1 MNIPIVREQKSESGV
16 KPEGLVQQFVNFRFF
31 RVLSDWRRLSEA
43 DKKRGRDE
51 WVGVVNRYR
60 DRMIVL
66 SYSLLG
72 LRSDTEFMLWRISER
87 LEDFSDMSAELLKT
101 TLGKFI
107 QIPYSYLS
115 LTKRS
120 MYVDRHKH
128 PGQESSR
135 SRIIP
140 GDSKYLF
147 VYPFVKTREWYLL
160 PKERRQEM
168 MDRHIGIG
176 HKYASV
182 KINTTYSFGLDDQEF
197 VLGFETDRPH
207 DFLDL
212 VMELRETEASRFTF
226 RDTPIFTCVRG
237 ELLEILESLG

>member
-1 MNIPIVREQKSESGV
+1 MSIPSVREQKDPREV
-16 KPEGLVQQFVNFRFF
+16 RPEGIIQQFVNFQFF
-31 RVLSDWRRLSEA
+31 RVLPEWRRLSEA
-43 DKKRGRDE
+43 EKKKGRE
-51 WVGVVNRYR
+51 EFTGVVRRYQEK
-60 DRMIVL
+60 MIVL
-66 SYSLLG
+66 GYSLLG
-72 LRSDTEFMLWRISER
+72 LRPDAEFMLWRISER
-87 LEDFSDMSAELLKT
+87 LEDFSDMSSELLKT
-101 TLGKFI
+101 ELGKYI

-120 MYVDRHKH
+120 MYVDKHKH

-140 GDSKYLF
+140 GESQYLF

-176 HKYASV
+176 HKYPSV

-197 VLGFETDRPH
+197 VLGFETSSPH

-212 VMELRETEASRFTF
+212 VMELRETEASRFTV

-237 ELLEILESLG
+237 EISKILESLG